1 MTTEFDSNKIP
12 SRQEREER
20 VLDLHFNQNRNYRQ
34 IAQDMKMSLRDIGEI
49 VNRAKQEKERQEH
62 KSLSVQAYDKFF
74 KGKTPL
80 QVAIDLNIGQAQVT
94 QYYSEYLKLIGL
106 EDTTKIYL
114 EFKGDVS
121 YFVFL
126 CKAAKGAK
134 LGVSQVINL
143 LRIANN
149 YLPSVQHRHEM
160 LQKQNNNLESI
171 LGTQAK
177 EFQNLSNQIT
187 YMNNRLDDIKS
198 KCRIENATLEYLRQQ
213 TAKLEAFVY
222 NFRNNDEGYAKLIK
236 TIEEEVL
243 RILSNK
249 KALLKLAVLSIAES
263 IRNNPDKYSSLIS
276 NHNDNSYSSLTTVG
290 YDTGQYTGPDDLY
303 ISQNYHVEML
313 LEEAE
318 KLLNSLAELFV
329 REVVNENVSKQ
340 SAETIPSSLPE
351 LPLEGDNKQ
360 EQQQ

>member
-74 KGKTPL
+74 KGKTLL

-94 QYYSEYLKLIGL
+94 QYYADYLKLIGL
-106 EDTTKIYL
+106 EDITKLYI

-121 YFVFL
+121 YFVTL
-126 CKAAKGAK
+126 CKAAKAAK
-134 LGVSQVINL
+134 LGVPQVVNL
-143 LRIANN
+143 LKIANN